1 MICDWCGRKYSE
13 TLQTKEVFHLLEG
26 YALSPVICDECY
38 SKLKKHHPLMTQK
51 TTDEIRALLSSAKLD
66 FASVENKALNGYL
79 KKIFPGCPF
88 TNDLCM
94 RPQCL
99 ECEVYKKLNN

>member
-38 SKLKKHHPLMTQK
+38 SKLKEHHPLLRGKRIQK
-51 TTDEIRALLSSAKLD
+51 PLSH
-66 FASVENKALNGYL
+66 
-79 KKIFPGCPF
+79 
-88 TNDLCM
+88 
-94 RPQCL
+94 
-99 ECEVYKKLNN
+99 